1 MTTRRPRGTNV
12 HVMNSATI
20 QGVPRPRVRTNSYPT
35 LVLVHGAWHRT
46 SVWRL
51 LLDQLPDINVQTVQL
66 PSSAPVPVQ
75 QLGDMY
81 DDARAI
87 RAAVEAIEG
96 PVMVCAHSYG
106 GVPTSQAVEDL
117 PQVRRLVFLNSFLL
131 DVGESMLA
139 NAGGGYPPQWG
150 VHEQDGF
157 IEACHPERAL
167 YNDLP
172 PERAAAAVAELGP
185 QSLRA
190 MVQPLTKAAWRSI
203 PSTYVLGERD
213 ATIPPAMS
221 KLFAGRA
228 DTVVRLDT
236 SHSPFL
242 SQPRETGVLLR
253 YELSRARRS

>member
-1 MTTRRPRGTNV
+1 
-12 HVMNSATI
+12 MNSAVI
-20 QGVPRPRVRTNSYPT
+20 QGAHHHSRVRTTAYPT

-46 SVWRL
+46 SMWRL
-51 LLDQLPDINVQTVQL
+51 LLDQLPDIDVQTVQL
-66 PSSAPVPVQ
+66 PSSAPVPVR

-87 RAAVEAIEG
+87 RSVVEAIDG

-106 GVPTSQAVEDL
+106 GVPTSQAVDDL

-150 VHEQDGF
+150 VHELDGF
-157 IEACHPERAL
+157 IEACQPERAL

-203 PSTYVLGERD
+203 PSTYVVGERD
-213 ATIPPAMS
+213 AIIPPAMS
-221 KLFAGRA
+221 KRFAGRA